1 MHLDSEV
8 VDPGGYPKQFHPL
21 RPGRLRVRQTRR
33 TTDAMSQVGPNT
45 QSTPYLHNLKLPL
58 YFIVVSVTFE
68 RLP

>member
-33 TTDAMSQVGPNT
+33 TTDAMSQVGLNT
-45 QSTPYLHNLKLPL
+45 
-58 YFIVVSVTFE
+58 
-68 RLP
+68 